1 MTTTDETPERL
12 LSSVDLADR
21 WQVSTRTIKR
31 MTARREIHFIRVGK
45 QIRFKLADVLAYEK
59 SGGHDVKQ

>member
-59 SGGHDVKQ
+59 KRRS

>member
-31 MTARREIHFIRVGK
+31 MTDRREIHFIRVGK

-59 SGGHDVKQ
+59 KRRS